1 MGQNQAKFGGILA
14 VVLGVVMGISFYGAH
29 YVAPQN
35 HPAEK
40 RMGTGANSLARRD
53 TATAPAD
60 TISAA
65 ELIEKIK
72 PAKININTADVEQLM
87 RIPGIGR
94 TLATRIVNYRRR
106 HGKFTSFGQ
115 LLKVKGIG
123 RKKLAKIK
131 KMATL

>member
-1 MGQNQAKFGGILA
+1 MGPNQAKFGGILA
-14 VVLGVVMGISFYGAH
+14 VILGVVMGIFFYGAH
-29 YVAPQN
+29 YVSPQN

-53 TATAPAD
+53 TITAPAD

-72 PAKININTADVEQLM
+72 PAKININTADAEQLM
-87 RIPGIGR
+87 KIPGIGR

-106 HGKFTSFGQ
+106 HGKFTNLNQ